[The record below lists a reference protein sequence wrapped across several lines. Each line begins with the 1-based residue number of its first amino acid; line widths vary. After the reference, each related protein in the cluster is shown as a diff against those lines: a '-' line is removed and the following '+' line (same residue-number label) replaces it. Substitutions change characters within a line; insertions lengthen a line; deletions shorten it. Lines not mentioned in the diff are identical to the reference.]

1 MIPLWVLLGWWWLRW
16 RSQKGLHR
24 LNHRQARQLLDALYY
39 SLPTP
44 DGEIETW
51 LTTRILTWIDRERDA
66 LLILER
72 LNAIATG
79 LVKRD

>member
-1 MIPLWVLLGWWWLRW
+1 MPLWLLLGWWWLRR
-16 RSQKGLHR
+16 RSQNGLHQ
-24 LNHRQARQLLDALYY
+24 LNYIRARQLLDALYY
-39 SLPTP
+39 NLPTP

-72 LNAIATG
+72 LNVITSGVAE
-79 LVKRD
+79 K